1 MTAFSYYCLDGLGM
15 LALANSPPRLRRC
28 ALLAYFHFGVW
39 RDGPTKRS
47 RLFAKIARREEMIS
61 CSEDMTLQHDWVFF
75 HIWIRILGG
84 IYLVRG
90 SVAIVSA
97 GGVSA
102 GHHFISSCH
111 GVVL

>member
-15 LALANSPPRLRRC
+15 LALAKSPPRLRRS
-28 ALLAYFHFGVW
+28 ALLEYFLFGTW
-39 RDGPTKRS
+39 RYDPTKRS
-47 RLFAKIARREEMIS
+47 RLSAKIARREEMTS
-61 CSEDMTLQHDWVFF
+61 CSEEMTLQHDWVFS

-97 GGVSA
+97 GGVTASR
-102 GHHFISSCH
+102 HFISPCH
-111 GVVL
+111 GAIL